1 MLQGSG
7 GSEEGPGGERGPGGE
22 GKRERETEGMEEEGR
37 GGERKGGER
46 QGGEG
51 GGKCPWP
58 GEVTRFLQGLRREGQ
73 RA

>member
-1 MLQGSG
+1 MR
-7 GSEEGPGGERGPGGE
+7 EGQRGDRE
-22 GKRERETEGMEEEGR
+22 GKEDLEEKAKERETEGMEEEGR

-51 GGKCPWP
+51 GGKCPWS